1 MDLFWLGVRDPP
13 PKNKLKKIAS
23 PLVRCMLS
31 IGLQLCVGD
40 SDLEVYSGY
49 MVLRSLSN

>member
-31 IGLQLCVGD
+31 IGLQLCVGAVTWKFTLD
-40 SDLEVYSGY
+40 TWS
-49 MVLRSLSN
+49 